1 MKKKSIYSVILLY
14 CGLFLITSCGK
25 NKVGTIAKV
34 DNFSSGKAGEIILIM
49 DDNSWNE
56 ENRTTI
62 KSFLTQPQPAIP
74 QKEPMF
80 DILTFENKDFTSFF
94 QRHRNIV
101 HFDVN
106 ADASANTFN
115 IERNKWTSPQVY
127 VYIRGCDA
135 TTCLAL
141 FLEHKEE
148 ILKELYEND
157 LRRLQTAFAKNKEP
171 NIEKLVRSKF
181 GINISVPQQY
191 FVASEKDDFLWLRYK
206 TIKNDRFIMI
216 YKYPAKEM
224 TDKFL
229 MDTRDTFTKKYIP
242 GALPKA
248 YPVLSRHLGF
258 PIIEKVKIGKFDGVE
273 MRGLWE
279 SVNDNMGGP
288 FYSFTF
294 LDNSGE
300 NYITVDGFVYA
311 PQENKRDYIREVEA
325 IVKTVR

>member
-1 MKKKSIYSVILLY
+1 MKKKNIYLIALLC
-14 CGLFLITSCGK
+14 CGLLLITSCGK
-25 NKVGTIAKV
+25 KQGISVKV

-49 DDNSWNE
+49 DNHIWNDE
-56 ENRTTI
+56 YQKTI

-80 DILTFENKDFTSFF
+80 DILQFENKDFSSNF
-94 QRHRNIV
+94 QRHRNII

-115 IERNKWTSPQVY
+115 VEKNKWTSPQVY
-127 VYIRGCDA
+127 VHIKGIDA
-135 TTCLAL
+135 ASCLTL

-157 LRRLQTAFAKNKEP
+157 LRRLQTVFADDTDP
-171 NIEKLVRSKF
+171 NTEKLIRNKF
-181 GINISVPQQY
+181 GINISVPNQY
-191 FVASEKDDFLWLRYK
+191 RVASEQDDFLWLRYR
-206 TIKNDRFIMI
+206 TNKNDRFIMI
-216 YKYPAKEM
+216 YKYPVAEM
-224 TDKFL
+224 THHFL
-229 MDTRDTFTKKYIP
+229 MDTRDAFTKKYIP

-248 YPVLSRHLGF
+248 YPIISRHDGF
-258 PIIEKVKIGKFDGVE
+258 PMIEKTKIGKFDGIE

-279 SVNDNMGGP
+279 SVNDQMGGP

-311 PQENKRDYIREVEA
+311 PQEDKRNYIREVEA